1 MLFMYRLFRAR
12 VGWAEAEHLRR
23 KYGRYKIIYITLVFN
38 WKLKTLM
45 RSKYNNNESRST
57 NVVEQQHYRLSIN
70 RCIDTSMIIEIL
82 FGVSTHITHT
92 YLTYKYIHNN
102 YVITDDTIN
111 VNNYAA
117 VALLS
122 SLSIIFICIIIQYD
136 LYLLTI
142 IFYIFFILVFCFWC
156 FSFRQCAK

>member
-1 MLFMYRLFRAR
+1 MLFMYHLFRAR

-122 SLSIIFICIIIQYD
+122 SLSIIFICIIIHYD

-142 IFYIFFILVFCFWC
+142 IFYN
-156 FSFRQCAK
+156 S